1 MPMWLE
7 QENEINS
14 QQDLNIKSKK
24 QINLDSNKD
33 NLLQKTAQQT
43 FKVNDL

>member
-14 QQDLNIKSKK
+14 QQDANIKQKK
-24 QINLDSNKD
+24 QVNLDSQKS
-33 NLLQKTAQQT
+33 NLL
-43 FKVNDL
+43 